1 MHTRLAWLMQIF
13 FSKFEVLGYVIDLY
27 LVVLG
32 HTKYKVTDIST
43 KYKVTYQVQSTF
55 GQVTCTWYLGA
66 STKYKVLG
74 QKYLAPRQLQ
84 K

>member
-1 MHTRLAWLMQIF
+1 MVNEDF
-13 FSKFEVLGYVIDLY
+13 FFKFSKLEVLGNVIDLY

-43 KYKVTYQVQSTF
+43 KYKVIYQVQSTF
-55 GQVTCTWYLGA
+55 YQVTCTWYLGA

-74 QKYLAPRQLQ
+74 QKYLVHCQLQ